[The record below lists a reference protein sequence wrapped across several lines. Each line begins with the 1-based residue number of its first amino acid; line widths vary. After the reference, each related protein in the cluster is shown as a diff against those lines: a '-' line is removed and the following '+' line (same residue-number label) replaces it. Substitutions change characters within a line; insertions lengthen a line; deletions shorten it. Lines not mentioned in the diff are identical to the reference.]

1 MIKLGRRGLVS
12 TNIVGVVGGIA
23 SGKSTV
29 VEILK
34 EHGACGIHA
43 DPIVHKTLENPDVIE
58 QLRAY
63 WRVDKYGCTKKVGVP
78 HAQVFKNGVPCR
90 LGIGKLVFENPA
102 ERIFLEDVLHPYV
115 NAKINELIEIY
126 SNGYHQL
133 IVLDIPLLIEYGW
146 DKRCD
151 EICFVDCPLEE
162 RIHRYALRTRQESIA
177 LDNYATAR
185 EDYLNREKIQISVEK
200 KKELSTVV
208 FENTTTKF
216 LQDQVNSWIPTVIN
230 KLRV

>member
-1 MIKLGRRGLVS
+1 MIKLGRRGLVL

-29 VEILK
+29 VEMLK
-34 EHGACGIHA
+34 EHGACAIHA

-63 WRVDKYGCTKKVGVP
+63 WRVDKYGYAQKIGIP
-78 HAQVFKNGVPCR
+78 HWQVFRNDVPCR

-126 SNGYHQL
+126 SNGYHRI

-146 DKRCD
+146 NKRCD
-151 EICFVDCPLEE
+151 EICFVDCSLEE
-162 RIHRYALRTRQESIA
+162 RILRYAIRTRQESSDA
-177 LDNYATAR
+177 AR

-200 KKELSTVV
+200 KKELATVV

-216 LQDQVNSWIPTVIN
+216 LQDQVNSWIPTIID
-230 KLRV
+230 KIRV